1 MGVLEWLSFGSLF
14 IMIIGAI
21 LRVYSDFGKV
31 EKDIASI
38 NKWKD
43 KMENIDYLT
52 ATAHSREKSDCRQ
65 EIYKDIT
72 RLEMGFGKVF
82 ETMASNEAERRKSEE
97 AIKGEIRGMRDS
109 LIKALTYLEQK
120 GD

>member
-1 MGVLEWLSFGSLF
+1 MGVMEWLSFGSLF
-14 IMIIGAI
+14 IIIIGAM

-31 EKDIASI
+31 EKDIASL

-43 KMENIDYLT
+43 KMDGMDYLT
-52 ATAHSREKSDCRQ
+52 VTAHSREKTDCRQ

-72 RLEMGFGKVF
+72 RLETRFDRVL

>member
-1 MGVLEWLSFGSLF
+1 MGVMEWISFGGLF
-14 IMIIGAI
+14 IIIIGAI
-21 LRVYSDFGKV
+21 LRVYSDFAKV
-31 EKDIASI
+31 ERDIASL

-43 KMENIDYLT
+43 KMEGTDFLT
-52 ATAHSREKSDCRQ
+52 VTAHSREKTDCRQ

-72 RLEMGFGKVF
+72 RLETRFDRVL

-97 AIKGEIRGMRDS
+97 AIKSEIRGMRDS